1 MTKQTPNTENRKV
14 ETPRR
19 AKYNG
24 PLHLTP
30 EQVDQLMTAAKDS
43 GRYGHRDATLVLLTY
58 RHGLRNSEACELRWW
73 QINLDAGTIEIHRLK
88 GGTSATH
95 PLHGDEIRALR
106 RLRREFPTGDHVFVT
121 ERGGP
126 MSTDNFRK
134 IVQRGAK
141 ALGMHAHPHQLRH
154 ACGFSLANQ
163 GQDTRSLQ
171 AFLGHKSINNTVR
184 YTAMSV
190 TRFRTWKA

>member
-1 MTKQTPNTENRKV
+1 MTNKAPTTVNRTV
-14 ETPRR
+14 TPRR
-19 AKYNG
+19 AKRNG

-30 EQVDQLMTAAKDS
+30 TQVDELMAATKDS
-43 GRYGHRDATLVLLTY
+43 SRYAHRDMTMLLLTY

-73 QINLDAGTIEIHRLK
+73 QVNLDAGSIEVHRLK

-106 RLRREFPTGDHVFVT
+106 RLRREFPQSDFVFVT

-126 MSTDNFRK
+126 MSPDNFRR
-134 IVQRGAK
+134 IVRRGAK

-163 GQDTRSLQ
+163 GRDTRSLQ
-171 AFLGHKSINNTVR
+171 AFLGHKSITNTVR

-190 TRFRTWKA
+190 TRFKDWKA